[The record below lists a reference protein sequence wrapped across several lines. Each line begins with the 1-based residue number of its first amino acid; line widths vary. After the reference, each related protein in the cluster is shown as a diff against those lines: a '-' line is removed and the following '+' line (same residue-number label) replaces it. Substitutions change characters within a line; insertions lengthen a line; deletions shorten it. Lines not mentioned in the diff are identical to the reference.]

1 MDRLSK
7 FTIAIIVSFNLVIVS
22 CQPEDFVPEFD
33 RPGNELEDYLKSTIN
48 LMQINSINR
57 KTVDWDNLR
66 TRVLEV
72 MGTDSLISE
81 ANAPL
86 KEALRLLNDNHS
98 LIVRPDGTHL
108 FARTVGCSGT
118 NVNAH
123 NLPDNIGYVKV
134 RTFNG
139 TSDTPEARFYI
150 QEIRNQIRAQD
161 KENLI
166 GWVVDIRGNLGGN
179 MYPMI
184 AGIGPVLGE
193 GTAGYFIDP
202 DGSTKSWGYADH
214 RSTLDGRPLAEASD
228 NYELLHSAPKVAVLI
243 DGAVASSGEALAIS
257 FIGRED
263 TRLFGSASCGASTG
277 NKGFTL
283 KDDSQLYL
291 TVSYMADRNKN
302 KFGEEIIPDQVSSPE
317 NIIGD
322 VVVWMNQ

>member
-7 FTIAIIVSFNLVIVS
+7 FAIIVSFNLVIVS
-22 CQPEDFVPEFD
+22 CQPEEFTPVFD

-57 KTVDWDNLR
+57 KTIDWDNLR
-66 TRVLEV
+66 TRVLNV

-118 NVNAH
+118 NANTH

-134 RTFNG
+134 RTFSG
-139 TSDTPEARFYI
+139 SSDTQEGQFYI

-166 GWVVDIRGNLGGN
+166 GWVVDIRGNLGGS

-184 AGIGPVLGE
+184 AGIGPILGE
-193 GTAGYFIDP
+193 GTAGHFIDP
-202 DGSTKSWGYADH
+202 DGSATTWGYTDH
-214 RSTLDGRPLAEASD
+214 KSTLDGRPVAEASD
-228 NYELLHSAPKVAVLI
+228 RYELLNSTPRVAVLI
-243 DGAVASSGEALAIS
+243 DGAVASSGEAVAIS

-263 TRLFGSASCGASTG
+263 TKLFGSASCGASTA
-277 NKGFTL
+277 NKSFTL
-283 KDDSQLYL
+283 KDDSSLHL
-291 TVSYMADRNKN
+291 TVSYMADRNTN

-317 NIIGD
+317 KIVED